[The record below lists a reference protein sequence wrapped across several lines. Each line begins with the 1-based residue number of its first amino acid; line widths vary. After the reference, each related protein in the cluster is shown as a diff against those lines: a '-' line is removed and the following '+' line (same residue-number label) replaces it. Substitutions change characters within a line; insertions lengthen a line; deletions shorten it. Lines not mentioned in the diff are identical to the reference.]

1 MHKMGIFTLVSICT
15 TPSRIVS
22 IWLDKAPPAS
32 KNFFPFRFANQH
44 HTLYCRFNLTSSL
57 GPQKVT
63 MQCLGVLSKF
73 CTGFH
78 SLSVWYWNDPHF
90 RKWCRTEHPIWQW
103 LLLHMFTTMAYWS
116 GSRTPKSTT
125 TYLSFLV
132 FLMSKYHSMSSF
144 ASWTWC
150 LQHQLS
156 ILPCQ
161 WQELCFLSS
170 LILLRSLLNKHIG
183 DHQMLAEHVC
193 FFFLIRAEHICN
205 LKDTD

>member
-73 CTGFH
+73 CTSFH
-78 SLSVWYWNDPHF
+78 SLSVWYWNDPRF

-103 LLLHMFTTMAYWS
+103 LLLHIFTTMAYWS
-116 GSRTPKSTT
+116 GIGLELQNQQRL
-125 TYLSFLV
+125 TYL
-132 FLMSKYHSMSSF
+132 
-144 ASWTWC
+144 
-150 LQHQLS
+150 
-156 ILPCQ
+156 
-161 WQELCFLSS
+161 FLSFWCPNTIPC
-170 LILLRSLLNKHIG
+170 LPLPLELDAFNINFQFCLANGRSCAFCHL
-183 DHQMLAEHVC
+183 
-193 FFFLIRAEHICN
+193 
-205 LKDTD
+205 